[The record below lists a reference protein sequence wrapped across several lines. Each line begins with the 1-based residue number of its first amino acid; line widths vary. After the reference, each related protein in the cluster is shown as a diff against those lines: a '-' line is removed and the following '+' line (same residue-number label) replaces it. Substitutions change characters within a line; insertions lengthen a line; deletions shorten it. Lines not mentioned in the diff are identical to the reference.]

1 MMESPGR
8 DKTKQR
14 ILTMTSSTMMKK
26 RRKRRRVILHQ
37 QQLLRRRKKQK
48 RLSLRV
54 VQEPLIMTTILP
66 TNNPLNLCTT
76 MIHVAAWAVKYTQT
90 TRESTSTTSFQ
101 ALKKSKSSNPNKTMS
116 NQSLLLI

>member
-26 RRKRRRVILHQ
+26 RRKRRRVILQ

-54 VQEPLIMTTILP
+54 VREPLIMITILP
-66 TNNPLNLCTT
+66 TNNLLNQCTT
-76 MIHVAAWAVKYTQT
+76 MIQVAAWAVKDTET

-101 ALKKSKSSNPNKTMS
+101 ALKKSKSSNPNKTM
-116 NQSLLLI
+116 